1 MSMSNSILSKAFPF
15 VEVSTGHTNSEA
27 LLAAPVLRDTS
38 LLCEQ
43 RASDS
48 HHSFSSDLSL
58 THARTALPSVQSL
71 FTNKWE
77 AHCLTSSLGQLTG
90 ISNLTYSGLNLT
102 ILSRSLNEDCNVANL
117 QVT

>member
-1 MSMSNSILSKAFPF
+1 MSMSNSILSKAFPL
-15 VEVSTGHTNSEA
+15 VEVSTGRTNSEA

-38 LLCEQ
+38 LLCDQ

-58 THARTALPSVQSL
+58 THTALPRVQTL
-71 FTNKWE
+71 FPKKWE
-77 AHCLTSSLGQLTG
+77 AHCFTSSLGPLTG
-90 ISNLTYSGLNLT
+90 ISNLTYSRLNLT